1 VKTGTP
7 NPVRQKGNASTPG
20 SNGAMEND
28 FLASP
33 RLRDFALKTGRNLVH
48 LDFPAKFKV
57 IQSVSKRFKPKE
69 R

>member
-7 NPVRQKGNASTPG
+7 NPGRQNGNASTAG
-20 SNGAMEND
+20 SKDAMVND

-33 RLRDFALKTGRNLVH
+33 RLCDFALKTGHNLVR

-57 IQSVSKRFKPKE
+57 IQSVSKRFKPKK
-69 R
+69 